1 MLIDKLHALT
11 SSRLAVIGFDAT
23 VQTAALSL
31 SRPGIGLVV
40 VCNGNGG
47 AEGVISKSDLVRH
60 LGTPTSSTPPV
71 SVLMTS
77 PMVSCGPQDDVYDV
91 WHTMAARNLQN
102 LPVIDAGAKPLG
114 ILDIRDAMKVLFDQ
128 EEMQERMLVNYVAG
142 VGYR

>member
-40 VCNGNGG
+40 VCNGSGG

-60 LGTPTSSTPPV
+60 LGSPASSAPPV

-91 WHTMAARNLQN
+91 WQTMAARNLQN
-102 LPVIDAGAKPLG
+102 LPVIDAAAKPLG